1 MRPIPPRT
9 PSGDQSSQDAID
21 PIVAGTPMPMG
32 IPSLF
37 IADQLSRG
45 RSAAQVLRGNRG
57 LLAEYAGAEGYAHP
71 WGQPIEIRQ
80 GCYIL
85 WRVIPVTM
93 WHQLVERR
101 AGSPLLIEEL
111 LTRVQP
117 GIRPALRRHLPRDV
131 LLTGCQGA
139 SRRSPHA
146 LFALLLADPAAAT
159 AVRQWLA
166 TPFLP
171 ELLPPLLSSIEH
183 RVDEI
188 LRRGSA

>member
-9 PSGDQSSQDAID
+9 PSGDQSSQGAID
-21 PIVAGTPMPMG
+21 AIVAGSSMPMG
-32 IPSLF
+32 IPALF

-45 RSAAQVLRGNRG
+45 RSADQALRGKRG
-57 LLAEYAGAEGYAHP
+57 LLAEYAGAEGYAYR
-71 WGQPIEIRQ
+71 WGQLIEIRL
-80 GCYIL
+80 GRYIL
-85 WRVIPVTM
+85 WRVIPVAM
-93 WHQLVERR
+93 WDHLVERR

-159 AVRQWLA
+159 AVRHWLA
-166 TPFLP
+166 TPFLT
-171 ELLPPLLSSIEH
+171 ELLPPLLS
-183 RVDEI
+183 RVERHVEEI
-188 LRRGSA
+188 LRGGSP